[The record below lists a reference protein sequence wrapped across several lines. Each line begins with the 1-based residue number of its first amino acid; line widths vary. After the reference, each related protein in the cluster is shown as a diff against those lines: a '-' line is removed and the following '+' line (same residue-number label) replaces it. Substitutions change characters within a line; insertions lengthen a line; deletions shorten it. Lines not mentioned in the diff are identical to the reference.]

1 MKIYSHRRIKIS
13 SNQLLVI
20 LFRKKRYFHEIFAK
34 NENLSLLSSKNISSN
49 QVFSNLFSKPVTF
62 TKFLPKMRD
71 DKKFRNFHRVRN
83 LLSSI
88 APIPQTLREI
98 KYTIPINLTV
108 TCFHVIFSKHSKQWN
123 VICPCFLKFPS
134 IFFLKQFSTSLLILH
149 VQNLSTYL
157 LTVQIF
163 PTLNNFHDIILDTPP
178 QQ

>member
-1 MKIYSHRRIKIS
+1 M
-13 SNQLLVI
+13 
-20 LFRKKRYFHEIFAK
+20 RKYYFIVKPNFCK
-34 NENLSLLSSKNISSN
+34 S
-49 QVFSNLFSKPVTF
+49 LFSGLSHLVARTVC
-62 TKFLPKMRD
+62 
-71 DKKFRNFHRVRN
+71 RVRN